1 MKIAFVSE
9 HASPLA
15 AVGGTDSGG
24 QNVHVAE
31 LARALGAHGHEVT
44 VYTRRDGGSLRS
56 RVRLCRGVTVE
67 HVPAGPATEVPKDR
81 LLPYMAA
88 FGRYLADRWQREPPD
103 VVHAHFWMSGMAAL
117 AGARDL
123 GLPVTQ
129 TFHALGVV
137 KRRHQGAE
145 DTSPEAR
152 IRLEVG
158 IARDVATVL
167 ATSSDEAFELARL
180 GVPGQRISV
189 IPCGVNTSAFRPDGP
204 AARRSPAPRL
214 LVAGR
219 LVKRKGLETVVRAL
233 PDVPGAELVVAGGP
247 PPARLRGDPEY
258 RRISRLAAELGVA
271 DRVSFRGRVGRGDM
285 PALMRSA
292 DLVVSVPWYEP
303 FGMVPLEAMACG
315 VPVVA
320 SAVGGHTD
328 TVVDGVTGV
337 LVPPRQPGELARV
350 LRDLLASRELPRY
363 ATAAAERARGALLM
377 GADQP
382 GHRRGIRADP
392 ARPRRPGRRGGPAG
406 GRGARAGRIA
416 GTEGGL

>member
-31 LARALGAHGHEVT
+31 LARALGAQGHQVT
-44 VYTRRDGGSLRS
+44 VYTRRDGASLRD

-67 HVPAGPATEVPKDR
+67 HVPAGPPTVLPKDK
-81 LLPYMAA
+81 LLPYMSA
-88 FGRYLADRWQREPPD
+88 FGRYLAERWVREPPD
-103 VVHAHFWMSGMAAL
+103 IAHAHFWMSGLAAL
-117 AGARDL
+117 AGARDH
-123 GLPVTQ
+123 GLPVVQ

-152 IRLEVG
+152 IRLEVA
-158 IARDVATVL
+158 IARDVAMVL

-180 GVPGQRISV
+180 GVPSHCISV
-189 IPCGVNTSAFRPDGP
+189 VPCGVNITAFRPDGP
-204 AARRSPAPRL
+204 VARRGTAPRL
-214 LVAGR
+214 LAAAR
-219 LVKRKGLETVVRAL
+219 LVKRKGLDTIVQAL
-233 PDVPGAELVVAGGP
+233 SGVPGAELVIAGGP
-247 PPARLRGDPEY
+247 PAARLRGDPEY
-258 RRISRLAAELGVA
+258 RRLVRLASELGVA
-271 DRVSFRGRVGRGDM
+271 ARVSFRGRVARQDM

-292 DLVVSVPWYEP
+292 DLAVSVPWYEP

-337 LVPPRQPGELARV
+337 LVPPRQPDVLTRV
-350 LRDLLASRELPRY
+350 IRDLLASGKLPAFRS
-363 ATAAAERARGALLM
+363 AAAERARGRYPWERISQETIAVYE
-377 GADQP
+377 
-382 GHRRGIRADP
+382 RIRH
-392 ARPRRPGRRGGPAG
+392 
-406 GRGARAGRIA
+406 GRGVAASQPSRAPQRSGA
-416 GTEGGL
+416 GQ

>member
-1 MKIAFVSE
+1 LKIAFVSE

-44 VYTRRDGGSLRS
+44 VYTRRDGGSLRN
-56 RVRLCRGVTVE
+56 RVRLSRGVTVE

-81 LLPYMAA
+81 LLPYMAP
-88 FGRYLADRWQREPPD
+88 FGRYLAERWQREPPD

-145 DTSPEAR
+145 DTSPESR

-189 IPCGVNTSAFRPDGP
+189 IPCGVNTESFRPDGP
-204 AARRSPAPRL
+204 AARRGKAPRL
-214 LVAGR
+214 LAAGR
-219 LVKRKGLETVVRAL
+219 LVKRKGLETIVRAL
-233 PDVPGAELVVAGGP
+233 PDVPKAELVVAGGP
-247 PPARLRGDPEY
+247 APARLRGDPEY
-258 RRISRLAAELGVA
+258 RRVSRLAAELGVA

-337 LVPPRQPGELARV
+337 LVPPRQPAKLAGV
-350 LRDLLASRELPRY
+350 LRDLLALPDLRGY
-363 ATAAAERARGALLM
+363 GTAAAERAHGRYSWERISQDTA
-377 GADQP
+377 AVYERI
-382 GHRRGIRADP
+382 RRGRP
-392 ARPRRPGRRGGPAG
+392 AAPAG
-406 GRGARAGRIA
+406 RTASARRAGRA
-416 GTEGGL
+416 GSSRRRMAYE

>member
-31 LARALGAHGHEVT
+31 LARALGAQGHQVT
-44 VYTRRDGGSLRS
+44 VYTRRDGASLRD

-67 HVPAGPATEVPKDR
+67 HVPAGPPIVLPKDK
-81 LLPYMAA
+81 LLPYMSA
-88 FGRYLADRWQREPPD
+88 FGRYLADRWVREPPD
-103 VVHAHFWMSGMAAL
+103 IVHAHFWMSGLAAL
-117 AGARDL
+117 AGARDH
-123 GLPVTQ
+123 GLPVVQ

-152 IRLEVG
+152 IRLEVA
-158 IARDVATVL
+158 IARDVAVVL

-180 GVPGQRISV
+180 GVPSHCISV
-189 IPCGVNTSAFRPDGP
+189 IPCGVNITAFRPDGP
-204 AARRSPAPRL
+204 VARRGPAPRL
-214 LVAGR
+214 LAAAR
-219 LVKRKGLETVVRAL
+219 LVKRKGLDTIVQAL
-233 PDVPGAELVVAGGP
+233 SGVPGAELVIAGGP
-247 PPARLRGDPEY
+247 PAARLRGDPEY
-258 RRISRLAAELGVA
+258 RRLVRLAGELGVA
-271 DRVSFRGRVGRGDM
+271 ARVSFRGRVARQDM

-292 DLVVSVPWYEP
+292 DLAVSVPWYEP

-328 TVVDGVTGV
+328 TVEDGVTGV
-337 LVPPRQPGELARV
+337 LVPPRQPDVLTRV
-350 LRDLLASRELPRY
+350 IRDLLADGKLPAFRS
-363 ATAAAERARGALLM
+363 AAAERARGRYPWERITQETIAVYE
-377 GADQP
+377 
-382 GHRRGIRADP
+382 RIRH
-392 ARPRRPGRRGGPAG
+392 
-406 GRGARAGRIA
+406 GRGVAASQPSRAPLRSGA
-416 GTEGGL
+416 GQ